1 MTDRSETGSVGARL
15 KRERESKRVTL
26 RQIANTTR
34 IAVSALD
41 AIERDDVKKLPGGIF
56 ARSFVRA
63 YARELRLDVEQTVT
77 EFFAQFPEP
86 GAGSPTPAV
95 EQAEGGWP
103 FRLPAGALRAA
114 MLAIPALALVAWMV
128 LGGRGSSSRHE
139 PPLAAERIPAA
150 RPEVP
155 PPAPARPASDVVPA
169 GGARPGTASKVV
181 PASALTL
188 HLTAR
193 RECWV
198 SITAD
203 GREVVSRLMGVGEEE
218 AVRAASELLI
228 KVGDAGAVGL
238 RLNGSP
244 LRPLGRPGQVV
255 TLRIDAANLADLLE
269 TH

>member
-1 MTDRSETGSVGARL
+1 MTERSETSSVGARL
-15 KRERESKRVTL
+15 KLARESKGVTL

-34 IAVSALD
+34 IALSALD

-63 YARELRLDVEQTVT
+63 YASELKLDVEQTVS

-86 GAGSPTPAV
+86 VDGPAALADQSDDGSPFGV
-95 EQAEGGWP
+95 
-103 FRLPAGALRAA
+103 PAGVLRGA
-114 MLAIPALALVAWMV
+114 MLAIPALALLGWMV
-128 LGGRGSSSRHE
+128 FGGRGST
-139 PPLAAERIPAA
+139 P
-150 RPEVP
+150 RPEPTPGSERVATP
-155 PPAPARPASDVVPA
+155 HADAPLPAPARPVSDVVPA
-169 GGARPGTASKVV
+169 GGAIPDGSAAV

-193 RECWV
+193 GECWV

-218 AVRAASELLI
+218 AVRAVSELRI
-228 KVGDAGAVGL
+228 KVGDASAVGM

-244 LRPLGRPGQVV
+244 VRSLGRAGQVV
-255 TLRIDAANLADLLE
+255 TLRIDPANAAGLVE
-269 TH
+269 PR

>member
-1 MTDRSETGSVGARL
+1 MTERSDTGSVGARL
-15 KRERESKRVTL
+15 KLARESQRVTL

-56 ARSFVRA
+56 GRSFVRA
-63 YARELRLDVEQTVT
+63 YASELKLDIEATVT

-86 GAGSPTPAV
+86 PD
-95 EQAEGGWP
+95 
-103 FRLPAGALRAA
+103 AGASSTADPSTDGWRSGVPASALSAVV
-114 MLAIPALALVAWMV
+114 LVIPALALAAWMV
-128 LGGRGSSSRHE
+128 FGGRGTTTHRE
-139 PPLAAERIPAA
+139 PPPAAEPVKAA
-150 RPEVP
+150 RPEA
-155 PPAPARPASDVVPA
+155 PPAAPVRPASDVVPA
-169 GGARPGTASKVV
+169 GGSLPESPAAV
-181 PASALTL
+181 PAAALTL

-193 RECWV
+193 GECWV

-218 AVRAASELLI
+218 AVRAVSEIRI
-228 KVGDAGAVGL
+228 KVGDASAVGL

-244 LRPLGRPGQVV
+244 VRPLGRAGQVV
-255 TLRIDAANLADLLE
+255 TLRVDTANVGSLLE

>member
-1 MTDRSETGSVGARL
+1 MTERSDTGSVGARL
-15 KRERESKRVTL
+15 KLARESKGVTL

-34 IAVSALD
+34 IAMSALD

-63 YARELRLDVEQTVT
+63 YASELKLDVEQTVS
-77 EFFAQFPEP
+77 EFFAQFPEVVDGP
-86 GAGSPTPAV
+86 AAPSIDQSDDGSM
-95 EQAEGGWP
+95 
-103 FRLPAGALRAA
+103 FRVPAGILRAA
-114 MLAIPALALVAWMV
+114 ALAIPALALVAWMV
-128 LGGRGSSSRHE
+128 FGGRNTTPTPDPTGERV
-139 PPLAAERIPAA
+139 AAPHAD
-150 RPEVP
+150 VP
-155 PPAPARPASDVVPA
+155 PSAPARPVSDVVPA
-169 GGARPGTASKVV
+169 GGAIRDASPDV

-193 RECWV
+193 GECWV

-218 AVRAASELLI
+218 AVRAASELRI
-228 KVGDAGAVGL
+228 KVGDASAVGL

-244 LRPLGRPGQVV
+244 VRSLGRAGQVV
-255 TLRIDAANLADLLE
+255 TLRIDTTNAAGLIE

>member
-1 MTDRSETGSVGARL
+1 MTDPSETGGVGARL
-15 KRERESKRVTL
+15 KRTRESKGVTL

-41 AIERDDVKKLPGGIF
+41 AIERDDIKKLPGGIF

-63 YARELRLDVEQTVT
+63 YASELRLDVEQTVA

-86 GAGSPTPAV
+86 IDVLATPSV
-95 EQAEGGWP
+95 DQDEGFP
-103 FRLPAGALRAA
+103 FGVPSGVLRSAL
-114 MLAIPALALVAWMV
+114 LAIPALALAGWLMF
-128 LGGRGSSSRHE
+128 GSSGTARDE
-139 PPLAAERIPAA
+139 PPVASEAVPAA
-150 RPEVP
+150 RTQEP
-155 PPAPARPASDVVPA
+155 PSAVSRPALDVVPA
-169 GGARPGTASKVV
+169 GGALPQAPTEAPATA
-181 PASALTL
+181 ALTL

-193 RECWV
+193 AECWV

-218 AVRAASELLI
+218 AVRAVSELRI

-238 RLNGSP
+238 RLNGAPVRS
-244 LRPLGRPGQVV
+244 LGRAGEVV
-255 TLRIDAANLADLLE
+255 TLRVDSRNVGDLVQ

>member
-1 MTDRSETGSVGARL
+1 MIERSDTGSVGARL
-15 KRERESKRVTL
+15 KLARESKGVTL

-63 YARELRLDVEQTVT
+63 YASELKLDVEQTVS
-77 EFFAQFPEP
+77 EFFAQFPEVVDGP
-86 GAGSPTPAV
+86 KALADQSDD
-95 EQAEGGWP
+95 GWV
-103 FRLPAGALRAA
+103 FGVPAGILRGA
-114 MLAIPALALVAWMV
+114 MLAIPALALLGWMV
-128 LGGRGSSSRHE
+128 FGGRGSTPS
-139 PPLAAERIPAA
+139 PQPTPAVERVATPRPEVAPSTAA
-150 RPEVP
+150 RP
-155 PPAPARPASDVVPA
+155 SDVVPA
-169 GGARPGTASKVV
+169 GGAIPDASPTA

-193 RECWV
+193 AECWV

-218 AVRAASELLI
+218 AVRAASELRI
-228 KVGDAGAVGL
+228 KVGDASAVGL

-244 LRPLGRPGQVV
+244 VRSLGRAGQVV
-255 TLRIDAANLADLLE
+255 TLRIDTTNAAGLIE

>member
-63 YARELRLDVEQTVT
+63 YASELKLDVEQTVI

-86 GAGSPTPAV
+86 GDGSPTPAV
-95 EQAEGGWP
+95 NQADRGWP

-114 MLAIPALALVAWMV
+114 VLAIPALALVAWMV
-128 LGGRGSSSRHE
+128 IGGRGTSLRHE

-155 PPAPARPASDVVPA
+155 PPAPARSASDVVPA
-169 GGARPGTASKVV
+169 GGALPDTPSEV

-198 SITAD
+198 SIAAD

-218 AVRAASELLI
+218 AVRAASELVI
-228 KVGDAGAVGL
+228 KVGDAGAVSL

-244 LRPLGRPGQVV
+244 VRSLGRAGQVV
-255 TLRIDAANLADLLE
+255 TLRIDARNVAGLLE

>member
-1 MTDRSETGSVGARL
+1 MTERSETGSVGARL
-15 KRERESKRVTL
+15 KLARESRGMTL

-56 ARSFVRA
+56 ARSFIRA
-63 YARELRLDVEQTVT
+63 YASELKLDVEQTVA

-86 GAGSPTPAV
+86 VDGPAALAD
-95 EQAEGGWP
+95 QSDDGWV
-103 FRLPAGALRAA
+103 FGVPAAVLRGA
-114 MLAIPALALVAWMV
+114 MLAIPALALLGWMV
-128 LGGRGSSSRHE
+128 FGGRGSTPRPE
-139 PPLAAERIPAA
+139 PTPAVERAATPHPEVAPSATA
-150 RPEVP
+150 RPV
-155 PPAPARPASDVVPA
+155 SDVVPA
-169 GGARPGTASKVV
+169 GGAIPDASPIV
-181 PASALTL
+181 PAAALTL

-193 RECWV
+193 AECWV

-218 AVRAASELLI
+218 AVRAASELRI
-228 KVGDAGAVGL
+228 KVGDASAVGM

-244 LRPLGRPGQVV
+244 VRPLGRAGQVV
-255 TLRIDAANLADLLE
+255 TLRIDTANAAGLVE

>member
-1 MTDRSETGSVGARL
+1 MTERAETGSVGARL
-15 KRERESKRVTL
+15 KLARESKRVTL

-63 YARELRLDVEQTVT
+63 YAAELKLDVEQTVT

-86 GAGSPTPAV
+86 VDALATSMADPSADHWASRVPT
-95 EQAEGGWP
+95 
-103 FRLPAGALRAA
+103 A
-114 MLAIPALALVAWMV
+114 MLRGAMLVIPALALLGWMV
-128 LGGRGSSSRHE
+128 FGGRGTTRSE
-139 PPLAAERIPAA
+139 PPLLAERIPAA

-155 PPAPARPASDVVPA
+155 APATERTLPDVVPA
-169 GGARPGTASKVV
+169 GGALPETPLEASS
-181 PASALTL
+181 AALTL

-193 RECWV
+193 SECWV

-203 GREVVSRLMGVGEEE
+203 GREVVSRLMGIGEEQ
-218 AVRAASELLI
+218 AVRAASELRI
-228 KVGDAGAVGL
+228 KVGDASAVGL

-244 LRPLGRPGQVV
+244 VRPLGRAGQVV
-255 TLRIDAANLADLLE
+255 TLRIDTTNVAGLLE